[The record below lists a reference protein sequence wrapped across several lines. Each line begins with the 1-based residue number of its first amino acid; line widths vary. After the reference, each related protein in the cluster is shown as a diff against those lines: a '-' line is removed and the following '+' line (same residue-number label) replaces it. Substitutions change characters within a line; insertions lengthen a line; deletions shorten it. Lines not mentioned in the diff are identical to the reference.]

1 MTKKLIKNKMEEEYH
16 NKFQIQSK
24 MEKVELNLLS
34 EDRTN
39 FKLSLRKKKYDDI
52 LAKKRNIPKKSDS
65 SSRPYELLLSKLKL
79 PPNYKIIFSKDD
91 ELIST
96 ALKNMKSNIIDEV
109 IYGVCLIKNYLDNFL
124 DDNSVLNRLNLNFVS
139 DMLNLLEK
147 WCEKRHLT
155 IIYNILYILTDYSFL
170 NENIT
175 ISKILLSSKG
185 YRIWELCFDLQ
196 DYEIMYQMVWILQNI
211 TYKDSESTYNL
222 IKSNFFKNKILYFY
236 NNGTILQH
244 LNEKN
249 PENIFYLIIQ
259 GGLGLFSNLIS
270 IQFPST
276 YDAMEKN
283 KLIVPVFDLI
293 LKYSQSNNEKIYHT
307 CIYAIALAVEEEL
320 NFVNKIDN
328 NNGVNIIYDIL
339 NKKFFSNENLVLQ
352 ANRILGNYISNKSGL
367 SEEFFNQCI
376 QYEFDIFFGI
386 KSTIAKRETYWVL
399 SNILAD
405 YQKAG
410 FIICLNEPFINQ
422 TFNKYQNTVDMDD
435 LYNIVYFLNS
445 LIHKCGIENFIKIQD
460 KGIVDITMKYT
471 KMTFN
476 SPKTLITIFELIE
489 SLLSIGDSVRDNFM
503 GRNLIKEKCDE
514 CGLEGVLEKYED
526 SSNEVLFDIIDKIKI
541 NYYIE

>member
-1 MTKKLIKNKMEEEYH
+1 MEEEYH
-16 NKFQIQSK
+16 NKFKIQSK

-259 GGLGLFSNLIS
+259 SGLGLFSNLIS

-283 KLIVPVFDLI
+283 KLIVPVFDLV

-320 NFVNKIDN
+320 NFVNKIDNN

-386 KSTIAKRETYWVL
+386 KSTIAKRETFWVL

-435 LYNIVYFLNS
+435 LYNIVYFLNC

-460 KGIVDITMKYT
+460 RGIVDITMKYT

-526 SSNEVLFDIIDKIKI
+526 SNNEVLFDIIDKIKI